1 MMPYFIAFALL
12 IATIFGMPLFAVILA
27 IAMFGFATAGID
39 LSVIAI
45 EIYRIAD
52 TPLLLALPLFTLAGY
67 VMAESRTSERLVRL
81 TQAVLGWM
89 PGGLVIVSLVACAV
103 FTAFTG
109 ASGVTIVALGAL
121 LLPALKQAAHGEK
134 FSLGLVTTSG
144 SLGLLLP
151 PSVPLVL
158 FGIISQQLSL
168 GVSVTVED
176 LFKAGLLPGL
186 LMIVLLA
193 GWSLW
198 SIRNRPV
205 PRTSFSLREA
215 ASALRS
221 AFWEI
226 PLPLFILIG
235 VYSGFLAIS
244 EAAAV
249 AALYV
254 IVVEVFVYKEIRL
267 AQLPGIF
274 QKSMMVCG
282 GILLIIGVSL
292 ASTNYL
298 IDAQVPMKL
307 FDLIQQ
313 YVDNRLVF
321 LILLN
326 ILLLV
331 LGAIL
336 DIFSA
341 LVIMVPLILPVAFQY
356 GIDPVHFGI
365 IFLANM
371 QIGYLTPPVGMNLFI
386 ASYRFKLPVDI
397 IYRSALP
404 FMLVLLAA
412 LLVITYWPGLSLMLL
427 SR

>member
-1 MMPYFIAFALL
+1 MMPYL
-12 IATIFGMPLFAVILA
+12 IALGLLLATVLGLPLFAVILA
-27 IAMFGFATAGID
+27 VAMIGFFYAGVD

-45 EIYRIAD
+45 EVYRIAD

-67 VMAESRTSERLVRL
+67 TMAESRTSERLVRL
-81 TQAVLGWM
+81 TQAILGWM
-89 PGGLVIVSLVACAV
+89 PGGLVIVSLIACAI

-121 LLPALKQAAHGEK
+121 LLPALKQAAYGER

-158 FGIISQQLSL
+158 YGIITQQLSL
-168 GVSVTVED
+168 GIDLKVED
-176 LFKAGLLPGL
+176 LFRAGLLPGL

-193 GWSLW
+193 AWSMW
-198 SIRNRPV
+198 AIRHNPT
-205 PRTSFSLREA
+205 PRSSFSLGE
-215 ASALRS
+215 ALRALRG

-226 PLPLFILIG
+226 PLPLFILLG

-249 AALYV
+249 TALYV
-254 IVVEVFVYKEIRL
+254 IVVEVFIYKEIKP
-267 AQLPGIF
+267 AQLPGII
-274 QKSMMVCG
+274 QKSMVVCG

-298 IDAQVPMKL
+298 IDAEIPMKL
-307 FDLIQQ
+307 FDLIQK
-313 YVDNRLVF
+313 YISNKLVF

-326 ILLLV
+326 LLLLV

-341 LVIMVPLILPVAFQY
+341 LVIMVPLILPVAFKY

-371 QIGYLTPPVGMNLFI
+371 QIGYFTPPVGMNLFI
-386 ASYRFKLPVDI
+386 ASYRFKLPIDS
-397 IYRSALP
+397 IYRSTLP